1 MSAPAAAPSPRLPS
15 RLIQASLNT
24 AGTRTRSTDSP
35 HQTATGSMQSLKSDG
50 ADWNEKYGE
59 TMTDDFVNKIAEREC
74 NNRDRRDGEA
84 GTDRHSTIVIC
95 EACTS
100 KGLNSP
106 DLPYLSV
113 AVTLNRTIP
122 VAVSCGTTHLAT
134 QNSRSG
140 CFSVAR

>member
-1 MSAPAAAPSPRLPS
+1 MLMTAHQRGAADDDVGQGAGCGNQSALACRLQ
-15 RLIQASLNT
+15 RHRAERD
-24 AGTRTRSTDSP
+24 RTHS
-35 HQTATGSMQSLKSDG
+35 
-50 ADWNEKYGE
+50 WNEKYGE
-59 TMTDDFVNKIAEREC
+59 AMTDDLVNKIADCEC
-74 NNRDRRDGEA
+74 NNRDRRDDAA

-134 QNSRSG
+134 QNS
-140 CFSVAR
+140 

>member
-1 MSAPAAAPSPRLPS
+1 
-15 RLIQASLNT
+15 
-24 AGTRTRSTDSP
+24 
-35 HQTATGSMQSLKSDG
+35 MQSVKSDG

-84 GTDRHSTIVIC
+84 GTDRHSTIVSC

-106 DLPYLSV
+106 DRPYLSV
-113 AVTLNRTIP
+113 AVTLNRMIP
-122 VAVSCGTTHLAT
+122 VAVS
-134 QNSRSG
+134 
-140 CFSVAR
+140 

>member
-1 MSAPAAAPSPRLPS
+1 MSAPAAAHSPRLPS
-15 RLIQASLNT
+15 RLIQGSLNT
-24 AGTRTRSTDSP
+24 AGTRTRSTERDRTHS
-35 HQTATGSMQSLKSDG
+35 
-50 ADWNEKYGE
+50 WNETYGE
-59 TMTDDFVNKIAEREC
+59 AMTDDLVNKIAEREC